1 MGWWSQILGFGSN
14 TMHRLLSCYW
24 GDHFCSGTC
33 KTDRTGTDAHNHNMR
48 TPKWKSEKPRLLVMR
63 KLGSI
68 NRSPGKG
75 FPPGTIMIMPTTA
88 PDDDDGSWW
97 WWRWR
102 WQWLWWWWLEVQLIP
117 VAILSTL
124 NSSRPGL
131 LLQTY
136 VALCPLMTLVM
147 MILVLKLKEVLLQSL
162 LFFIQAPTWDPF

>member
-1 MGWWSQILGFGSN
+1 
-14 TMHRLLSCYW
+14 MHIIIIY
-24 GDHFCSGTC
+24 GV
-33 KTDRTGTDAHNHNMR
+33 K
-48 TPKWKSEKPRLLVMR
+48 KWKSEKPRLFVMR

-88 PDDDDGSWW
+88 HDDDDGSWW
-97 WWRWR
+97 RWRWR
-102 WQWLWWWWLEVQLIP
+102 WQWWLEVQPIP

-147 MILVLKLKEVLLQSL
+147 MILKLKLEVLLQWKSSSL
-162 LFFIQAPTWDPF
+162 LFFIQAPTWDPLKKVLSLLHLPLEGLQTKFDFTRPSTEQGIQRAAKRWVNW